1 MGLKMT
7 ITYDEQQGFWV
18 SNDITQL
25 TTNVV
30 NNFLKFIILL
40 FIIFNSSNA
49 NACMFPFKYT
59 ASEAFENNDVVF
71 EGINKGFHSS
81 GDKNYILYKVNKIW
95 KGEKANFFLGRH
107 KA

>member
-1 MGLKMT
+1 
-7 ITYDEQQGFWV
+7 
-18 SNDITQL
+18 
-25 TTNVV
+25 
-30 NNFLKFIILL
+30 
-40 FIIFNSSNA
+40 
-49 NACMFPFKYT
+49 MFPFKYT